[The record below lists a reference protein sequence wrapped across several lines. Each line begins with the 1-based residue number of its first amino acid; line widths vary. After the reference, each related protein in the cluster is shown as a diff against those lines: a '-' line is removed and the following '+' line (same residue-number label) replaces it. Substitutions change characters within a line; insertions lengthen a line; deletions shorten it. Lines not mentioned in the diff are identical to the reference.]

1 MQYMMSIFLTLD
13 MMAVMDSNR
22 IYHLPPI
29 VGDSNYPL
37 MCNMSFGHDCF
48 MIHKEPIKYH
58 FPISNY
64 YRQVYDVEQQKYIYI
79 NDGCLNFLQ
88 CMPEWHNN
96 TDEDLGWVVIRSF
109 VSAILLS
116 RYQFIGIEDV
126 RKSLFLYKS
135 LFV

>member
-1 MQYMMSIFLTLD
+1 MMSMFIPLD
-13 MMAVMDSNR
+13 MMAVMSSNR

-29 VGDSNYPL
+29 VGESNYPL

-58 FPISNY
+58 FPVSNY

-79 NDGCLNFLQ
+79 NDGCFNFLQ

-96 TDEDLGWVVIRSF
+96 TDEDFWLVVRGLF
-109 VSAILLS
+109 VNVFLLS
-116 RYQFIGIEDV
+116 RYQFMELKNV
-126 RKSLFLYKS
+126 CKSWF
-135 LFV
+135 F